1 MNNLERCTKT
11 SKTVHIWRGYAWML
25 WSDLKAHFADRK
37 KKWFFVDGKGVQQN
51 YLSWYERKGRNG
63 GFLSHGGTPMTKS
76 IFGTG
81 INPWKKKSSVF
92 GVSPWKAPMLHSP
105 SWSCLIPIDGIKHD
119 KPFTSI
125 CEYLIYLWFTAQCI
139 SLPLT
144 TNGAS
149 ERCPC
154 HSPDHLGQEDI
165 QLNSHG
171 ANFRWIRGTR
181 IGNFQVLYCS
191 YLRLVNVAFSM
202 SIYVIDIWLRLVSS
216 MRRQIS
222 FLNLQAKKI

>member
-1 MNNLERCTKT
+1 MNNLERCTKNIENCAHLKGICLDVVEWPQST
-11 SKTVHIWRGYAWML
+11 FRRSQKEVIFCGWQGGPTKLFIMIWEKREKWWFPESWGHPY
-25 WSDLKAHFADRK
+25 DKIHFWDWDK
-37 KKWFFVDGKGVQQN
+37 
-51 YLSWYERKGRNG
+51 
-63 GFLSHGGTPMTKS
+63 PM
-76 IFGTG
+76 
-81 INPWKKKSSVF
+81 KKKSSVF

-216 MRRQIS
+216 MRS
-222 FLNLQAKKI
+222 PNLFSEPAS